1 MKKRGNHKIKV
12 CYLIGSLKIGGA
24 QRHLV
29 KLLNALDRSRVE
41 PVLVLFKEE
50 GDLISEI
57 RRLQIPIYELSI
69 NKLYGL
75 HSISCLYKF
84 VKYLREQDID
94 VLHTFI
100 WQANFF
106 GAVAGIIARKKVVI
120 SKRSTN
126 DWMTAPYLMIS
137 RLTNMLADKVSV
149 VSEDVAKTVR
159 ERERASEAKLFVVPN
174 GVDLPGKIDVEKKE
188 ALQKELVISDR
199 AIKVGVIASLVP
211 VKGHIYF
218 IDAIR
223 KVVNEYPEIQVL
235 LVGDG
240 ILRSELEA
248 RVHQL
253 GIDDNVQFLGY
264 RNDVEGILGLLDIF
278 VLPSL
283 EEGMSNAVLEAM
295 AHGLPIIVT
304 DAAGSFEIVENGK
317 SGIIVQKGNSEPLA
331 KALLNIIRDKAYR
344 LSLGMEARKRV
355 EREYSMSQV
364 VSRNLQVYEELLAE
378 RY

>member
-1 MKKRGNHKIKV
+1 
-12 CYLIGSLKIGGA
+12 
-24 QRHLV
+24 
-29 KLLNALDRSRVE
+29 
-41 PVLVLFKEE
+41 
-50 GDLISEI
+50 
-57 RRLQIPIYELSI
+57 
-69 NKLYGL
+69 
-75 HSISCLYKF
+75 
-84 VKYLREQDID
+84 
-94 VLHTFI
+94 
-100 WQANFF
+100 
-106 GAVAGIIARKKVVI
+106 
-120 SKRSTN
+120 
-126 DWMTAPYLMIS
+126 
-137 RLTNMLADKVSV
+137 MLADKVSV

-264 RNDVEGILGLLDIF
+264 RNDVEGILGLLDTF

-304 DAAGSFEIVENGK
+304 DSAGSFEIVENGK
-317 SGIIVQKGNSEPLA
+317 SGIRYLA
-331 KALLNIIRDKAYR
+331 P
-344 LSLGMEARKRV
+344 
-355 EREYSMSQV
+355 
-364 VSRNLQVYEELLAE
+364 
-378 RY
+378 